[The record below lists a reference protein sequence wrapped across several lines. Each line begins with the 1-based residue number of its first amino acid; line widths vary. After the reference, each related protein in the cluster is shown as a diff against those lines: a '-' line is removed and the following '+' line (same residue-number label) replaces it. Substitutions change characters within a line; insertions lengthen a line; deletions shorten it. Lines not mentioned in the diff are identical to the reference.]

1 MKVLGIDGCI
11 VTRCGYTGED
21 GYEISVP
28 HDSAVKL
35 ATALLENKAVLPA
48 ALGPRDSLRLEAGLC
63 LYGHDLDETITPGEA
78 VLTWTIGKRR
88 KEEGKCTAENKP
100 TAVNSFVIGL
110 AIAGGFQ
117 GSDVI
122 LKQLKEKSWKKRRVG
137 TSTVPTII
145 RTR

>member
-88 KEEGKCTAENKP
+88 KEEGKCTAER
-100 TAVNSFVIGL
+100 NSNGFEQFRDGPCYCRWLSGL
-110 AIAGGFQ
+110 
-117 GSDVI
+117 
-122 LKQLKEKSWKKRRVG
+122 
-137 TSTVPTII
+137 
-145 RTR
+145 